1 MTFVPPLLFFR
12 FDPFNIILCH
22 IHLKS
27 SRLDRNSPF
36 IEFMTMCF
44 YLGALV
50 CVLQETG
57 GVGGGQQPDRG
68 DLPDPA
74 ATANHLFPPSPPLAD
89 QRLCQSGTES
99 HTIRHR
105 SSCIITVLRLFMCV
119 CVVRWWAWS
128 VPPAWPM
135 GFLFST
141 WAPTSRLR
149 CPSAQQWSDWSP
161 CRSR

>member
-1 MTFVPPLLFFR
+1 MLYLLCQHPFITVIKAMVVSSLSAYDVCSSSFFFR

-105 SSCIITVLRLFMCV
+105 SSCIITVPRLFICV
-119 CVVRWWAWS
+119 CVVR
-128 VPPAWPM
+128 
-135 GFLFST
+135 
-141 WAPTSRLR
+141 
-149 CPSAQQWSDWSP
+149 
-161 CRSR
+161 